1 MNERAHIHMHTNTG
15 QQQECVRRSIHIHMH
30 TNTGQQQECVRRS
43 RGRHVSMS
51 AFASL
56 ICSSVFTLI
65 PAILPLYSSSSSSS
79 RYKFSEVCYTV
90 FLYAKGSGELTFEDF
105 YLLLQLCVNR
115 QSQDEVLGC

>member
-1 MNERAHIHMHTNTG
+1 MSVFIFIFIENNERERERDRQTVRGYIYISIYTYRIRHITHMNERANSNMHSNTG
-15 QQQECVRRSIHIHMH
+15 QQQEC
-30 TNTGQQQECVRRS
+30 GRRS

-79 RYKFSEVCYTV
+79 R
-90 FLYAKGSGELTFEDF
+90 
-105 YLLLQLCVNR
+105 
-115 QSQDEVLGC
+115 